1 MELETAVEAAAS
13 APEATIFTT
22 ATSPFLITHANA
34 AWTRLCGWEASEVVG
49 LTCGVLQGDETD
61 RQALATLHEALD
73 AQEAAEVRLI
83 NYTKSGRRFEQ
94 TLAIEPVTESGR
106 VTHFRGILRPVDG
119 GAPSAA
125 GGAEDPMWAE
135 SKLLGERLAAHGLEN
150 LSLTD
155 MLRAMAPLLPGSK
168 ALGLI
173 VLVRGVL
180 VGELQLTQDAF
191 LAHVRL
197 VLGEHSTVLRAVT
210 ARLGGQ
216 HALLLEQAAQ
226 AAAAAQQAQLDWE
239 LQHLSAEL
247 QRSGG

>member
-135 SKLLGERLAAHGLEN
+135 SKLLGERLAAHPDGTSNARGIRVDTAWGVN
-150 LSLTD
+150 LA
-155 MLRAMAPLLPGSK
+155 RA
-168 ALGLI
+168 
-173 VLVRGVL
+173 LVN
-180 VGELQLTQDAF
+180 EF
-191 LAHVRL
+191 
-197 VLGEHSTVLRAVT
+197 RA
-210 ARLGGQ
+210 R
-216 HALLLEQAAQ
+216 EAADE
-226 AAAAAQQAQLDWE
+226 ATE
-239 LQHLSAEL
+239 
-247 QRSGG
+247 